1 MSGWAVKLRKQ
12 ISRVAVIW
20 LVRSLWLVSRI
31 MPYRFGLWSGAVLGS
46 LTYVALR
53 RERNRALAHLR
64 LAFPEKDAAWILRIA
79 RGSFIHLGKCVF
91 EVMLMTPRRMSKMTA
106 AFHGE
111 ENLRKAVAQKKGV
124 IYVSAHIGNWELLGG
139 ILATRFPD
147 TMVIGIA
154 APIEPPPLNDM
165 IIMLRAR
172 MGSQTL
178 LRGMPGASRELIRV
192 FKENRILGIL
202 IDQDT
207 DVDGAFV
214 DFMGRPAWTPTAAA
228 SMAIKFGAPMTFGY
242 IQRGTDNRHTVYLE
256 GPLDLI
262 KTGDRDQDIIANTAM
277 LTKKIEAVIRKKP
290 EQWVW
295 MHRRWRR
302 QP

>member
-1 MSGWAVKLRKQ
+1 MSSWSVTIRKKFNR
-12 ISRVAVIW
+12 ITVVC
-20 LVRSLWLVSRI
+20 LVRTFWLISHI
-31 MPYRFGLWSGAVLGS
+31 MPYRFGVGLGAVLGS
-46 LTYVALR
+46 LAYAVLQ
-53 RERNRALAHLR
+53 RERNRALAHLK
-64 LAFPEKDAAWILRIA
+64 LAFPEKDAAWIRRIA
-79 RGSFIHLGKCVF
+79 RGSFIHLGKCIF
-91 EVMLMTPRRMSKMTA
+91 EVMLMTPSRMSRMTA

-111 ENLRKAVAQKKGV
+111 DNLRKAVAQNKGV

-139 ILATRFPD
+139 ILATRFPA

-154 APIEPPPLNDM
+154 APIEPPALNDM

-178 LRGMPGASRELIRV
+178 LRGKPGAPRELIRV
-192 FKENRILGIL
+192 FRENRILGIL

-214 DFMGRPAWTPTAAA
+214 DFMGKPAWTPTAAA

-242 IQRGTDNRHTVYLE
+242 IQRGIDNRHTVYLE

-262 KTGDRDQDIIANTAM
+262 STGDRDRDIIANTAM
-277 LTKKIEAVIRKKP
+277 LTKKIEEVIRRNP